1 MEPFRNGFHVHVD
14 SYTACFGYG
23 SLGSNGSCLHGLV
36 FRYSALNHLCSHSLG
51 HCSKHTIVS
60 VIGNALGEELVHVGT
75 HIDGCIGS
83 QPLISPISAECP
95 LPTTVVL
102 ALDGQFFYKRVLQL
116 LLLQV
121 QIVLGKI
128 VVVHL
133 QIVAK
138 ILPGRHGVEHETLSV
153 ILYAN
158 SCIQYVALVRTGAVL
173 AGLLRSCFQTIIGR
187 CYVGI
192 CNLLFRYYLSVWKAI
207 LVYMLIVGNE
217 TKVQTLTWVPQ
228 QLCLSA
234 KLVKLVGV
242 FTVVFVREET
252 ILSSV
257 ESRDC
262 QGSLVAQ
269 LGIMP
274 YLCLT
279 PELIAERELKV
290 GTLIFK
296 RILTV
301 KTYQSALGVHSI
313 ECSLWSVKHVYTVYV
328 VRMEIEGTLALYR
341 HSVYIHS
348 YSRRVYTRTYSAHIH
363 SRGITRAI
371 FGHSKRGNKSRELSE
386 VLGIETVQL
395 QTIKRSTVQWLLT
408 QTVGFFR
415 LVVDINF
422 LNVVNPYSVVDFCLL
437 LCHHRRW
444 QKRCT

>member
-1 MEPFRNGFHVHVD
+1 
-14 SYTACFGYG
+14 
-23 SLGSNGSCLHGLV
+23 
-36 FRYSALNHLCSHSLG
+36 
-51 HCSKHTIVS
+51 
-60 VIGNALGEELVHVGT
+60 
-75 HIDGCIGS
+75 
-83 QPLISPISAECP
+83 
-95 LPTTVVL
+95 
-102 ALDGQFFYKRVLQL
+102 
-116 LLLQV
+116 
-121 QIVLGKI
+121 
-128 VVVHL
+128 
-133 QIVAK
+133 
-138 ILPGRHGVEHETLSV
+138 
-153 ILYAN
+153 
-158 SCIQYVALVRTGAVL
+158 
-173 AGLLRSCFQTIIGR
+173 
-187 CYVGI
+187 
-192 CNLLFRYYLSVWKAI
+192 
-207 LVYMLIVGNE
+207 MLIVGNE

-234 KLVKLVGV
+234 QLVKLVGV

-257 ESRDC
+257 ESRDS

-301 KTYQSALGVHSI
+301 KTYQSAFGVHSI

-348 YSRRVYTRTYSAHIH
+348 YGRRVYTRTYSAHIH

-422 LNVVNPYSVVDFCLL
+422 LNVVNPHSVVDFCLL